1 MQKINFENY
10 PSTNTPI
17 DANNLNDLQDNV
29 EEAIKD
35 DLNNFVILG
44 ETDNQEKTIT
54 LNNDSL
60 SNYKFI
66 CVVSGYGYYKCSTT
80 IPVALFKNFNNSYN
94 QCMQYVKTYNSNAY
108 TSINYI
114 NDTSF
119 KINGNVGT
127 DVITSVYGI
136 K

>member
-1 MQKINFENY
+1 MALIEFQNNIAPYLNAE
-10 PSTNTPI
+10 
-17 DANNLNDLQDNV
+17 NLN
-29 EEAIKD
+29 
-35 DLNNFVILG
+35 NNFNYLENKFNTVVELG
-44 ETDNQEKTIT
+44 STDNEEKTII

-80 IPVALFKNFNNSYN
+80 IPVTLFKNFNNSYN

-114 NDTSF
+114 DDTSF
-119 KINGNVGT
+119 KINGQVGT
-127 DVITSVYGI
+127 DVITTVYGI